1 MQKTIRYAI
10 ADDHKL
16 FRRGVIAALEDMPA
30 LKLVLEAENGRDL
43 LNNLSKAKP
52 DIILLDLK
60 MPEMDG
66 IETTI

>member
-1 MQKTIRYAI
+1 MQKIIRYAI

-30 LKLVLEAENGRDL
+30 LKLVLEAENGREL
-43 LNNLSKAKP
+43 LNNLAKAKP

-66 IETTI
+66 IETT